1 MKISEV
7 AFIVL
12 TRFNLVRF
20 HTDGN
25 SDENTIMGECA
36 IKKGTI
42 LKFQFVLFE
51 PITF

>member
-1 MKISEV
+1 MKISKV
-7 AFIVL
+7 ALIVL
-12 TRFNLVRF
+12 NRFNLARF

-25 SDENTIMGECA
+25 SDENTIMGGCA
-36 IKKGTI
+36 IKKSTI